1 MGLVHANIV
10 AAGYGSTVAGVAV
23 GSKKI
28 PVEMVFDSRHGAG
41 RISYENGVSGQV
53 RLRVMDLRGREV
65 ARLAD
70 GMVSAGRH
78 EATWDARGLRSGVY
92 TISLEIDG
100 SKTWSESVLIG
111 R

>member
-1 MGLVHANIV
+1 V
-10 AAGYGSTVAGVAV
+10 AAGYGSTVAGVAI
-23 GSKKI
+23 GSKKT

-41 RISYENGVSGQV
+41 RIGYETDLSGQV

-70 GMVSAGRH
+70 GMVSAGH
-78 EATWDARGLRSGVY
+78 HDATWDASRLRSGVY
-92 TISLEIDG
+92 TLALELDG
-100 SKTWSESVLIG
+100 VKAWSESVLIG